1 MTDIVGAEW
10 TDQKT
15 AIKWRKNVFLL
26 FLFGFFW
33 LLMLMLSLLFPWRLT
48 NWFANIFLFSTATTK
63 TRSFDILF
71 LWAFVWNPFPSRSQG
86 IGKTLPHS
94 FSFPPSL
101 HYKVYTKATTRLLV
115 VVVDGTSVHSEH
127 TAHDSWL
134 AQLLFPSRSGTWPVC
149 AQRSSLKPFHQ
160 KDFLFTF
167 FFPLRLI
174 LLLLILD
181 CIE

>member
-26 FLFGFFW
+26 FLFGFFFGCW
-33 LLMLMLSLLFPWRLT
+33 CCRCCSLGVWPTDSATYFSFQQRQRNPFVRHFFFGRLYGTRFRPDPKVSVKLFP
-48 NWFANIFLFSTATTK
+48 
-63 TRSFDILF
+63 ILF
-71 LWAFVWNPFPSRSQG
+71 LF
-86 IGKTLPHS
+86 
-94 FSFPPSL
+94 PSL

-167 FFPLRLI
+167 FSLFVLFFFFLF
-174 LLLLILD
+174 LTA
-181 CIE
+181 